1 MIIDQKE
8 VDRMCNL
15 SEGVWEKGI
24 AAGMAKGVIEGKL
37 NQLVHIFETL
47 MSKGMKFDE
56 VVNLLDI
63 TLDNVTEIK
72 KRLNI
77 SGNA

>member
-1 MIIDQKE
+1 
-8 VDRMCNL
+8 MCNL

-24 AAGMAKGVIEGKL
+24 AAGVAKGKL
-37 NQLVHIFETL
+37 NQLVHVFEKL

-63 TLDNVTEIK
+63 TPDNAAEIK
-72 KRLNI
+72 EKLNI
-77 SGNA
+77 L